1 MEVKKWKTNKSGI
14 IKSIEKVVKTKNI
27 DNLSM
32 EAYQFINIASGFIA
46 HYDINGFKYEYQ
58 NVADFVRD
66 LQNSMDV
73 KNPSRYLEDPYF
85 SKGDQK
91 EYYADKGEIL
101 KFIAELVENLEVKD
115 HEEEYK
121 LTKKVSSY

>member
-91 EYYADKGEIL
+91 EYYANKGEIL